1 MYFTGTAI
9 LHELIELLVD
19 KKPIKSILE
28 EDHPSCEAFWATING
43 SHWPIDKKIDDSNA
57 CLLLQHL
64 LENEIV
70 YSRKFEIDQLAEGLQ
85 VLGLLQMIQKNPI
98 ACRDLLCH
106 NPEMKITSEK
116 FLSQVCAVEPSD
128 FSQKQSYDCFLRFV
142 NSAGEEK
149 LRCLLQF
156 TTGHM
161 SIPPQGLPNKM
172 CTKYLPDDD
181 STSLP
186 KSVACLGI
194 IHLPTVHSSEKKLID
209 SLNIALE
216 FESQGFGSA

>member
-1 MYFTGTAI
+1 M
-9 LHELIELLVD
+9 L
-19 KKPIKSILE
+19 K
-28 EDHPSCEAFWATING
+28 
-43 SHWPIDKKIDDSNA
+43 
-57 CLLLQHL
+57 
-64 LENEIV
+64 NEIV
-70 YSRKFEIDQLAEGLQ
+70 YSRKFEIGQLAEGLQ
-85 VLGLLQMIQKNPI
+85 VLGLLQMIQKNPT

-106 NPEMKITSEK
+106 NPEMKMTSEK

-128 FSQKQSYDCFLRFV
+128 FSQKQSYDWFLTFV

-161 SIPPQGLPNKM
+161 SIPPQGFPNKM
-172 CTKYLPDDD
+172 CIKYLPVWE
-181 STSLP
+181 SFI
-186 KSVACLGI
+186 CL
-194 IHLPTVHSSEKKLID
+194 HSSETKFID